1 MIWLIGSKGMLA
13 REIAVLLS
21 KNNIGWMG
29 SDIEAD
35 ITDKKSLNGFVQNN
49 FKAQTLDWI
58 INCAAYTA
66 VDKAEDDTGTAQ
78 KLNADSLINIAELAK
93 KNGAKLIHF
102 STDYVFAGNSSI
114 PYSETDQT
122 DPQSV
127 YGKTKLEGEKNINKI
142 LNEYYII
149 RTAWL
154 YGKAGSNFVSTML
167 HLMNEKNE
175 IKVVNDQRGS
185 PTYAVDLAQ
194 AVIKIIT
201 SNNAKYGIYHY
212 SNDGNISWYDF
223 ACEIYKQGKKLGL
236 IKNNCNILPCDSSE
250 FPQKAKRPSFSL
262 LNKEKIKQNFDLSIP
277 EWKESLSCYLKEL
290 I

>member
-13 REIAVLLS
+13 SEISTLLTQHNM
-21 KNNIGWMG
+21 KWIGT
-29 SDIEAD
+29 DKEVD
-35 ITDKKSLNGFVQNN
+35 ITDKTALQEFYKTTFQN
-49 FKAQTLDWI
+49 KKCDWI

-66 VDKAEDDTGTAQ
+66 VDKAEDDFSMAQ
-78 KLNADSLINIAELAK
+78 KLNADSLVNIAELAK
-93 KNGAKLIHF
+93 KNDAKLIHF

-127 YGKTKLEGEKNINKI
+127 YGKTKLEGEKNILKI
-142 LNEYYII
+142 LYEYYII

-154 YGKAGSNFVSTML
+154 YGKAGPNFVSTML
-167 HLMNEKNE
+167 RLMNERDE
-175 IKVVNDQRGS
+175 IKVVNDQIGS
-185 PTYAVDLAQ
+185 PTYAVDLTQ

-201 SNNAKYGIYHY
+201 SNNEKYGIYHY
-212 SNDGNISWYDF
+212 SNEGNISWYDF

-236 IKNNCNILPCDSSE
+236 IKNNCNILPCDSSQ
-250 FPQKAKRPSFSL
+250 FPQKAKRPSYSL
-262 LNKEKIKQNFDLSIP
+262 LNKEKIKQAFALSIP
-277 EWKESLSCYLKEL
+277 EWKESLSYYLKEL

>member
-194 AVIKIIT
+194 VVIKIIT
-201 SNNAKYGIYHY
+201 SNNAQYGIYHY
-212 SNDGNISWYDF
+212 SNEGDISWYDF
-223 ACEIYKQGKKLGL
+223 AYEIYKQGKELNL
-236 IKNNCNILPCDSSE
+236 IKSNCNILPCDSSQ
-250 FPQKAKRPSFSL
+250 FPQKAKRPSYSL
-262 LNKEKIKQNFDLSIP
+262 LNKEKIKQAFTLSIP
-277 EWKESLSCYLKEL
+277 DWKESLSNYLKEL
-290 I
+290 A

>member
-13 REIAVLLS
+13 SEISTLFTQHNM
-21 KNNIGWMG
+21 KWIGT
-29 SDIEAD
+29 DKEVD
-35 ITDKKSLNGFVQNN
+35 ITDKNALHEFYKTTFQN
-49 FKAQTLDWI
+49 KKCDWI

-66 VDKAEDDTGTAQ
+66 VDKAEDDSSVAQ
-78 KLNADSLINIAELAK
+78 KLNADSLINISELAK

-127 YGKTKLEGEKNINKI
+127 YGKTKLEGEKNISKI
-142 LNEYYII
+142 LQEYYII

-154 YGKAGSNFVSTML
+154 YGKAGHNFVSTML
-167 HLMNEKNE
+167 RLMNEKNE
-175 IKVVNDQRGS
+175 IKVVNDQHGS
-185 PTYAVDLAQ
+185 PTYAVDLART
-194 AVIKIIT
+194 VIKIIKI
-201 SNNAKYGIYHY
+201 NNERYGIYHY
-212 SNDGNISWYDF
+212 SNEGNISWYDF
-223 ACEIYKQGKKLGL
+223 ACEIYKQGKELNL
-236 IKNNCNILPCDSSE
+236 IKSNCNILPCDSSE